1 MDDNINFMNNMA
13 EEELG
18 QLHAI
23 HVHLNAIADVRRQ
36 IKSGPGLSHCVE
48 CGDEIPAARQLVI
61 PGVETCVYCQSE
73 LENSRSLA

>member
-36 IKSGPGLSHCVE
+36 IKSGPSLSHCTE
-48 CGDEIPAARQLVI
+48 CGDEIPEARRTAI
-61 PGVETCVYCQSE
+61 AGVDTCVYCQSQR
-73 LENSRSLA
+73 ENAGSLS